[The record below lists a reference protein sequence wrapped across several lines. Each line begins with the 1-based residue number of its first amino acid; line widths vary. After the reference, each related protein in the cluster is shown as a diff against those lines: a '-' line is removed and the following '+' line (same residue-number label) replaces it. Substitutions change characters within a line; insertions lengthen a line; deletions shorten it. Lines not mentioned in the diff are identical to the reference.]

1 MMSLKTSSL
10 LCLIFLLRITA
21 LGTEW
26 SVKYSQRNLCALK
39 GSTVFMNGTYTH
51 PTRLTVKGFWLINP
65 VKGIE
70 PTDLCNE
77 PGYSGRVQY
86 LTDGQNHFSLRLS
99 DVKKTDEHMY
109 CFRIRTDTEKDKYT
123 GYPGV
128 TLNVTD
134 HLDVQITP
142 AEVTEGQSAVLTC
155 KTTCSLT
162 DPTFIWYKNSHHL
175 TTKTS
180 KRNEVRLQ
188 SVSSEDAGSYSCAVR
203 GYEHHSPA
211 QTLRVR
217 YNPKN
222 ISVSISPSGEIVEGS
237 SVTLTCNS
245 DANPPVKTYTW
256 YKQATS
262 VGNEKTY
269 TISKISSMDTGEY
282 KCKCSNEVGHQ
293 ESNSVTLNVLYPPKN
308 VSVSIS
314 PSGEIVEGSLVTLT
328 CSSDANPP
336 VKTYTWYKQATS
348 VGTEKTY
355 TISNISSEDTGEYKC
370 RCSNEIGHQES
381 NSVSLNVLYPP
392 KNVSVSISPSGEI
405 VEGSSVT
412 LTCSSDANPPVKTYT
427 WFKGN
432 SSIRTGNTY
441 RINRIRSEDSGDYT
455 CRAENKHGD
464 QSSTAVSLNVLY
476 PPKNVSVSISPSGEI
491 VEGSSVTLTCSSD
504 ANPPVQNYTWYK
516 VNESS
521 PVGSGQSYRAVPS
534 GQYYCEAQNK
544 HGSERSAAVTV
555 TLKGSQSVGVYAG
568 LGVVLF
574 VCICLT
580 VTFLCIRRKKITGS
594 RADQSLKQD
603 NLYANIANP
612 TNTVSDSAS
621 AHQDEVLYASVV
633 HQRAV
638 DPRKAESSAV
648 KASASEDGE
657 VQYASV
663 RFKRTTTA
671 DYRPSNVEDPTVIY
685 SRVK

>member
-10 LCLIFLLRITA
+10 LCLIFLLRITAA

-51 PTRLTVKGFWLINP
+51 PTGLTVKDRVWIINP
-65 VKGIE
+65 VKDIE

-109 CFRIRTDTEKDKYT
+109 YFRITTNTDKYT

-155 KTTCSLT
+155 KTTCNLT

-180 KRNEVRLQ
+180 EGNEVRLQ

-217 YNPKN
+217 Y
-222 ISVSISPSGEIVEGS
+222 G
-237 SVTLTCNS
+237 
-245 DANPPVKTYTW
+245 
-256 YKQATS
+256 
-262 VGNEKTY
+262 
-269 TISKISSMDTGEY
+269 
-282 KCKCSNEVGHQ
+282 
-293 ESNSVTLNVLYPPKN
+293 
-308 VSVSIS
+308 
-314 PSGEIVEGSLVTLT
+314 
-328 CSSDANPP
+328 
-336 VKTYTWYKQATS
+336 
-348 VGTEKTY
+348 
-355 TISNISSEDTGEYKC
+355 
-370 RCSNEIGHQES
+370 
-381 NSVSLNVLYPP
+381 P

-427 WFKGN
+427 WYKQATSVGIEKTYTISKI
-432 SSIRTGNTY
+432 SSMDTGEYKCKCSN
-441 RINRIRSEDSGDYT
+441 EVGHQ
-455 CRAENKHGD
+455 E
-464 QSSTAVSLNVLY
+464 SSSVTLNVLY

-504 ANPPVQNYTWYK
+504 ANPPVQNYTWYMEK
-516 VNESS
+516 ESS
-521 PVGSGQSYRAVPS
+521 PVGSGQSYRAVQS

-544 HGSERSAAVTV
+544 HGSDRSAAVTV
-555 TLKGSQSVGVYAG
+555 TFRGSYVSVIVYVAVGLGLFGLAALLSALFWLRSRRQKKKKADEGDCQNTGKIAQDDTYAALDPAGRAADDVYQTLANSGLSVKDDTYTTLNPAGRAADDVYHTLVVGV
-568 LGVVLF
+568 
-574 VCICLT
+574 
-580 VTFLCIRRKKITGS
+580 
-594 RADQSLKQD
+594 
-603 NLYANIANP
+603 
-612 TNTVSDSAS
+612 
-621 AHQDEVLYASVV
+621 
-633 HQRAV
+633 
-638 DPRKAESSAV
+638 
-648 KASASEDGE
+648 
-657 VQYASV
+657 
-663 RFKRTTTA
+663 
-671 DYRPSNVEDPTVIY
+671 
-685 SRVK
+685 